1 MRVHRV
7 AAVAGFVCAVLLVV
21 NSARRAGFL
30 PENALTHAIA
40 PFGALTGLLAI
51 TGIYLVIRGTA
62 GTLGLVG
69 YVLNSAGLAG
79 AFAIEYIL
87 HFVFPY
93 LGGGTVS
100 GLLAGSTGRAFL
112 VTSVVLVA
120 GALTFSAAAIRSG
133 VMPVVGVLLYA
144 VGMLPGSL
152 RNLVPVPVY
161 LAGLLVAAAG
171 VAWMSARLWATEE
184 KALAYEEVREP
195 AVRSARRGVRPTG

>member
-1 MRVHRV
+1 MRVYRV
-7 AAVAGFVCAVLLVV
+7 TAAAGFVCAVLLVV

-30 PENALTHAIA
+30 PETAFTHAIA

-51 TGIYLVIRGTA
+51 TGIYLLIRSTA

-93 LGGGTVS
+93 LGGGTVT

-112 VTSVVLVA
+112 VTSVVLLA
-120 GALTFSAAAIRSG
+120 GVLTFSAAAIRSG
-133 VMPVVGVLLYA
+133 AMPVVGVVLYA
-144 VGMLPGSL
+144 AGMIPGSL
-152 RNLVPVPVY
+152 RNLMPVPIY
-161 LAGLLVAAAG
+161 LIGLVAAAAG
-171 VAWMSARLWATEE
+171 IAWMAARLWTAEE
-184 KALAYEEVREP
+184 EP
-195 AVRSARRGVRPTG
+195 VAQGARRGVRHTV